1 MLAQFPC
8 AAYGNTYVLN
18 GSKINDAQFLAR
30 SGIDVLLHT
39 AIGEVYRMSYN
50 FTFFFI
56 NNQSMT
62 YP

>member
-1 MLAQFPC
+1 MLAQFPR
-8 AAYGNTYVLN
+8 AAYGDGDVRN

-30 SGIDVLLHT
+30 SGIDVLLHA
-39 AIGEVYRMSYN
+39 AIGEVYRMSYH